1 MSVSSSRAVS
11 MSTGTGRSAWIRRQ
25 TSSPSMPG
33 SITSR
38 TTTSGRSRDAA
49 LTPASPS
56 AADSTVQPSAESR
69 CTIACAI
76 AGSSSTTRT
85 VVPAAPPGDVFTFAM
100 PSAWHRVARMTPER
114 GPSSLRERSD
124 HPYDGAHHEQLK

>member
-11 MSTGTGRSAWIRRQ
+11 ISTGTGRSAWIRRH

-33 SITSR
+33 SITSS

-56 AADSTVQPSAESR
+56 PTASTVQPSAESR

-85 VVPAAPPGDVFTFAM
+85 VVPAAPPAAVVGPPLTFAM
-100 PSAWHRVARMTPER
+100 SPGWHSGAPIDAPLVG
-114 GPSSLRERSD
+114 GPCEDVR
-124 HPYDGAHHEQLK
+124 PPV